1 MMGSGVEKKWER
13 EINNN
18 NNNNNNNKWSLGGV
32 VECVGGRASR
42 EEAKKMEE
50 KKWGQ
55 LVSLR
60 VGGWKR

>member
-1 MMGSGVEKKWER
+1 M
-13 EINNN
+13 
-18 NNNNNNNKWSLGGV
+18 
-32 VECVGGRASR
+32 ECVGGRASK

-60 VGGWKR
+60 VGG